1 MKCALL
7 CVLIICAFNIQPV
20 ATQQSLSKKSSAPK
34 STIRNP
40 QFEIPP
46 TQTKARDSNPFTLP
60 IRRVVL
66 YSNGVAYIERR
77 GIVSNHAEISLS
89 FKQSQVDDVL
99 KSMVVLDLGKGRIGA
114 VSYNS
119 SAPPST
125 RMAEIPF
132 AISAATDGNSGGG
145 LAGVLSQLQGAR
157 VVVAIGNRNVTGSI
171 LTVEVKHSQIDANK
185 PPVTTQRL
193 VIASDTGEVSAF
205 DLADLRSVQ
214 LADEGARR
222 DLTEFAHAA
231 ASARRRDAKTIVV
244 TSDGTGEREMVVSYT
259 IAAPIWKTTYRV
271 VLDSTG
277 KPFFQGWAI
286 VDNISDEDWNAIQL
300 SLVSGTPVSFI
311 QQIQNP
317 VYRYRP
323 VIPLHQDLNL
333 KPQTYDPGEGG
344 GSSTGSVSGT
354 VTDSAGSNVPGAT
367 IVITNETTNQSF
379 EVTTNSDGAYHAQDL
394 PSGNYRLNASA
405 TGFKKAAVTSLNIS
419 PGLRSNV
426 NVRLEV
432 GSVSETVTVTAAA
445 DTITSRQ
452 IDSLPIAG
460 RNFSNLMALGSGAI
474 SRNSARDR
482 ETLSNMVAGGQS
494 GVEAETTASEIG
506 DLFEYRI
513 DQPVTVQRDRSA
525 LIPILQTRMEGLRVS
540 IFNEQGPAHRPMS
553 GMLLKN
559 TSTLTL
565 DDGSLT
571 VIDGDAYAGETLLER
586 LKPGEERLISF
597 ALDLGTLINTHEEEG
612 RQPTFMVKAV
622 NGVVQAHY
630 YNTRKKVYTLVN
642 QTDHPRAVY
651 LEHPIDSDDDW
662 VLTDDTAKPVVRTAN
677 HYRFRVMLE
686 PHQKVDFPVTER
698 MEQYES
704 YELTKFT
711 RSELEFFVARKY
723 IDEATR
729 AVLEKLI
736 DLKNQI
742 GAADARLLQ
751 INKEAAEIAQDQ
763 QRLRENIKALTSTAE
778 AKQLIARYVSKANEQ
793 ESRMEQIE
801 KDRRAVSDERSRLQ
815 SELDAAIRGLSL
827 DRKLIS

>member
-1 MKCALL
+1 
-7 CVLIICAFNIQPV
+7 
-20 ATQQSLSKKSSAPK
+20 
-34 STIRNP
+34 
-40 QFEIPP
+40 
-46 TQTKARDSNPFTLP
+46 
-60 IRRVVL
+60 
-66 YSNGVAYIERR
+66 
-77 GIVSNHAEISLS
+77 
-89 FKQSQVDDVL
+89 
-99 KSMVVLDLGKGRIGA
+99 
-114 VSYNS
+114 
-119 SAPPST
+119 
-125 RMAEIPF
+125 
-132 AISAATDGNSGGG
+132 
-145 LAGVLSQLQGAR
+145 
-157 VVVAIGNRNVTGSI
+157 
-171 LTVEVKHSQIDANK
+171 
-185 PPVTTQRL
+185 
-193 VIASDTGEVSAF
+193 
-205 DLADLRSVQ
+205 LADLRSVQ

-827 DRKLIS
+827 DRKLVVPPGD